1 MVALTPGSSGRVEA
15 GSGSSYQASARQDAG
30 EDLLQLALDA
40 SGTGIYRYD
49 FGKRALDYAHG
60 LDSVFGFEAG
70 APLKSL
76 EDLLTRVHQDDLGL
90 VLRAYQR
97 SAEHGDDFD
106 EEFRIVRPDRSIR
119 WISDR
124 GRVTRDATGRP
135 RYLTG
140 ACIDVT
146 ARRTA
151 EIDLRASELN
161 FRLLANA
168 IPQLAWIADADGK
181 RSWLNNRWRE
191 YTGLP
196 TDDMLG
202 LGWQQL
208 LHPDDRERIVRSQ
221 LECFAAGRTWES
233 TGRLRRADGQY
244 RWFLSRAVPIPTSD
258 DRPPRWFGTNT
269 DIHEQT
275 ESQAQREELLA
286 REREV
291 RAEAQHAAKLRDEV
305 LSIVAH
311 DLRNPVHTIMM
322 CAGAMADLPLSE
334 EESAVQLRLIRKSAH
349 TMDRLIHDLL
359 DVTRIETGRL
369 AITAAPLALG
379 PVIQEAIDGA
389 ASSAAAAKLTLSAD
403 LPAEIPEVMA
413 DRDRVVQV
421 LGNLIGNA
429 IKYTPAGG
437 RIVVTAAPAGSF
449 VSVTVTDTG
458 RGIAAADL
466 PRLFERYWQA
476 DRAQPGV
483 GLGLAIVRG
492 IIEAHGGRCEV
503 RSMLGAGS
511 AFSFT
516 LPCH

>member
-1 MVALTPGSSGRVEA
+1 MVALTPDSSRRL
-15 GSGSSYQASARQDAG
+15 SGSAYDVPTAREGSDR
-30 EDLLQLALDA
+30 LQLALDA
-40 SGTGIYRYD
+40 SGTGIFRFD
-49 FGKRALDYAHG
+49 FRKRALDYSHG
-60 LDSVFGFEAG
+60 LAAVFGFDEA
-70 APLKSL
+70 APLQSL
-76 EDLLTRVHQDDLGL
+76 EELLDTVHPDDLGL
-90 VLRAYQR
+90 VLRAYQH
-97 SAEHGDDFD
+97 SAEHGADFD
-106 EEFRIVRPDRSIR
+106 EEFRIIRPDGSVR

-124 GRVTRDATGRP
+124 ARVTMGADGRP
-135 RYLTG
+135 LYLTG

-151 EIDLRASELN
+151 EIDLRTSELQ

-191 YTGLP
+191 YTGVP

-208 LHPDDRERIVRSQ
+208 LHPDDRERIVRTQ
-221 LECFAAGRTWES
+221 LECFAAGKTWES

-275 ESQAQREELLA
+275 ERQAEREELLA

-305 LSIVAH
+305 LSVVAH

-322 CAGAMADLPLSE
+322 SAGAIAELPLSE
-334 EESAVQLRLIRKSAH
+334 EDTATQIRLIRKAVH

-369 AITAAPLALG
+369 AITPVPLALA
-379 PVIQEAIDGA
+379 PVIQEVIDGVG
-389 ASSAAAAKLTLSAD
+389 SSANAAGITLQVD
-403 LPAEIPEVMA
+403 LPAEIPEVKA
-413 DRDRVVQV
+413 DRDRVAQV

-429 IKYTPAGG
+429 LKYTPSGG
-437 RIVVTAAPAGSF
+437 RIVVSAAPAGNF
-449 VSVTVTDTG
+449 VSVSVADTG
-458 RGIAAADL
+458 KGINAADL

-476 DRAQPGV
+476 DRSQPGV

-503 RSMLGAGS
+503 RSTLGAGS
-511 AFSFT
+511 VFSFT
-516 LPCH
+516 LPRH